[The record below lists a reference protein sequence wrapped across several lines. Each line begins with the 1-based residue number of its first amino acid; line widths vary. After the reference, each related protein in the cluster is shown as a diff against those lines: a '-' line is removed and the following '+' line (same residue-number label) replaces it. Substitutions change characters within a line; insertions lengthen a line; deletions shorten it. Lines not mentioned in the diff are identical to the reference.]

1 MLSEQTSLMIYLYCC
16 YMQPAFDLNLLEDT
30 THQVY
35 VLFCK
40 IALEVFSNDKPLF
53 LKGLHAL
60 CRLLLWQIHVYSVP
74 TRYAMLIDVMN
85 NVMVG
90 TCKTYMVFLVYYLV
104 STPLFWLSFFVIALQ
119 IIFFE
124 TWSLKLK
131 KNILE
136 KFVRCHWIL
145 YSSLVCY

>member
-60 CRLLLWQIHVYSVP
+60 CRLLLWQIHVSSVP
-74 TRYAMLIDVMN
+74 TRYTMLIDI
-85 NVMVG
+85 MVG

-104 STPLFWLSFFVIALQ
+104 STPLFWLSFFFCYCPANYFFWDMVI
-119 IIFFE
+119 E
-124 TWSLKLK
+124 LK

-136 KFVRCHWIL
+136 KFARCHWIL